1 MESPLTGGSLDVLIF
16 EFLTGYPPFHSVNES
31 ELFQQIL
38 GASVEFPL
46 GGCVSEEAKDF
57 VYRLLERDPAKRLGF
72 RGGVAEVRAHPLF
85 DDVNWNVLYRKQ
97 LQLPF
102 APEIEEALSEKTIAA
117 AFAINI
123 PLKKT
128 ESTNLNIPLF

>member
-1 MESPLTGGSLDVLIF
+1 
-16 EFLTGYPPFHSVNES
+16 
-31 ELFQQIL
+31 LFQQIL
-38 GASVEFPL
+38 GASVKFPL

-57 VYRLLERDPAKRLGF
+57 VYRLLERDPAKCLGF
-72 RGGVAEVRAHPLF
+72 RGGVAEVRAHPFF
-85 DDVNWNVLYRKQ
+85 DDINWDVIYKIQ

-102 APEIEEALSEKTIAA
+102 APEIGEALSEKAIVA

-128 ESTNLNIPLF
+128 EPTNLSILLSLINPSLRDLVLFVMIR